1 MDALQSPTSQEDCPI
16 TLTTSKRRIWLPL
29 GAAMGLAV
37 ATFIAYPNVA
47 TAWDVKVTLTGD
59 QEVPSVKTAGT
70 GTGTI
75 TVGNDKSVTGSVT
88 TRGIKGTAA
97 HIHEAPAGKNGP
109 VIITLDKDGDTYK
122 VPANTRLTDAQFASF
137 KAGNLYVN
145 VHTAA
150 HPDGELRA
158 QLKP

>member
-1 MDALQSPTSQEDCPI
+1 MNIS
-16 TLTTSKRRIWLPL
+16 TSKRRIWLPL

-109 VIITLDKDGDTYK
+109 VIIPLDKDGDK
-122 VPANTRLTDAQFASF
+122 RLVLRSSPNDGRPWEQALRRRGRAREDAREDHREPAALGRGRARRRGLR
-137 KAGNLYVN
+137 
-145 VHTAA
+145 
-150 HPDGELRA
+150 PDGVTT
-158 QLKP
+158 